1 MKLKILDWEKM
12 NVKGT
17 IILLL
22 IFWKFLSR
30 EMRGG
35 GGGGGTNKE
44 YIMGFLILVKT
55 FSLPA
60 EPFLTRR
67 ERQDSAEIVLNFY

>member
-35 GGGGGTNKE
+35 GGGGEQTKS
-44 YIMGFLILVKT
+44 ILWD
-55 FSLPA
+55 F
-60 EPFLTRR
+60 
-67 ERQDSAEIVLNFY
+67 